1 VKTGGRT
8 YVARLTDGV
17 AKLTLAAYHTTGADG
32 VKVGYLGSSFDRP
45 VHQTASVRVRR

>member
-17 AKLTLAAYHTTGADG
+17 ARLTLDAYQSTGAHD
-32 VKVGYLGSSFDRP
+32 VKVSYLGSSFDRP
-45 VHQTASVRVRR
+45 VHQTGSVRVRR